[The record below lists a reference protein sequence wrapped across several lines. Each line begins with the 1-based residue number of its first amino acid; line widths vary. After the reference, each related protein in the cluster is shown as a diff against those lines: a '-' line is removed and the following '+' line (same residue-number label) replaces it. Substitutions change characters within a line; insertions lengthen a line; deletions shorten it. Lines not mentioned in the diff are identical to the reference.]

1 MQQGIC
7 VWMCERKRVVCL
19 PESVVEREKRGYRT
33 IITKDDKL
41 RD

>member
-1 MQQGIC
+1 MRQGNC

-19 PESVVEREKRGYRT
+19 PEFVVEREKRGYRV
-33 IITKDDKL
+33 TKEDKL